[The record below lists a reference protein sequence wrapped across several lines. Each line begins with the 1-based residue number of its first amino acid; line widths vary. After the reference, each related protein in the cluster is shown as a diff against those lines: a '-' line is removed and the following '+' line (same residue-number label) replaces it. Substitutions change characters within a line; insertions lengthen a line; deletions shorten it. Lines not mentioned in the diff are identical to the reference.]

1 MLRLASFFNSMR
13 GVWIAAAFVVGIAGI
28 YLFSPKRAT
37 TMPDTTQQG
46 EPKTYKSAPAMQIDP
61 SKSYTAVLVTS
72 RGTMRVAL
80 FAKETPITVNNFVFL
95 ARDGFYTNTVFH
107 RIIKGFMIQGGD
119 PTGTGRGSPGY
130 RFDNEPV
137 TREYTRGTVAMANA
151 GPNTNGSQF
160 FIMHETAALP
170 KDYVIFGAISAT
182 DSASLATLDAIATVP
197 VSMSMSGEASAPKEP
212 VTLQSVTI
220 EEQ

>member
-1 MLRLASFFNSMR
+1 MR
-13 GVWIAAAFVVGIAGI
+13 GIWIAAAIVVSIVVFFI
-28 YLFSPKRAT
+28 FSMKGGSS
-37 TMPDTTQQG
+37 MPESTQQAQ
-46 EPKTYKSAPAMQIDP
+46 PKTYASAPALQIDP
-61 SKSYTAVLVTS
+61 SKSYTAVLVTNHGS
-72 RGTMRVAL
+72 MRVSL
-80 FAKETPITVNNFVFL
+80 FAKETPIAVNNFVFL
-95 ARDGFYTNTVFH
+95 AREGFYTNTIFH
-107 RIIKGFMIQGGD
+107 RIIEGFMIQGGD

-137 TREYTRGTVAMANA
+137 TRDYTRGTIAMANA

-160 FIMHETAALP
+160 FIMHKDGGLP

-197 VSMSMSGEASAPKEP
+197 VSVSASGEASAPKEP
-212 VTLQSVTI
+212 VILQSVTI

>member
-1 MLRLASFFNSMR
+1 MR
-13 GVWIAAAFVVGIAGI
+13 VFWIGAALVLGCIAAYV
-28 YLFSPKRAT
+28 FSMKGTPPMPESSQQVQPKAYT
-37 TMPDTTQQG
+37 
-46 EPKTYKSAPAMQIDP
+46 SVPAMQIDAT
-61 SKSYTAVLVTS
+61 KSYTAVFVTS
-72 RGTMRVAL
+72 LGTMRVAL

-95 ARDGFYTNTVFH
+95 AKEGFYTNTVFH
-107 RIIKGFMIQGGD
+107 RIIEGFMIQGGD

-137 TREYTRGTVAMANA
+137 TRDYVRGTLAMANA

-160 FIMHETAALP
+160 FIMHQDGDLP
-170 KDYVIFGAISAT
+170 KDYVIFGVISAT

-212 VTLQSVTI
+212 VIVQSVTI